1 MNKTV
6 LIFKHE
12 FSKTIKRGGFI
23 VLTLS
28 LPVLA
33 LLGIGISHIVSGISK
48 PPSETYKIG
57 YVDNTGN
64 FNQFTTEGNTEFIPF
79 DTNQSAL
86 EALVNKD
93 VKEYFV
99 IPQDYVTTG
108 LVTRYTTQKEL
119 SPPASSYSAIAAFMS
134 DNLMAG
140 KLPAETM
147 TRVQS
152 GPSLVSVTLTPAG
165 EPAPQSGYANFIV
178 PAVFSFLL
186 GLSLVF
192 SSTYVIQ
199 SLSEEKENRV
209 MEVLMS
215 SVSPRQLLT
224 GKVLGLGAAGLIQ
237 VLVWI
242 ISIPLL
248 LTVASSSLGGIL
260 STIHVP
266 LYFWGFAVT
275 YFILGYLMFAGL
287 SASIAA
293 VSSTVQEAQG
303 LAGIYGIFNFVPFWL
318 LSVILLYPNNPAWV
332 VLSIFPLT
340 SPVLVMMRMGLIGVP
355 AWQLAAS
362 ITVLAL
368 TVLGEL
374 WLSARLLRVYMLMYG
389 KRHKLGEI
397 IRNLRSQ

>member
-1 MNKTV
+1 
-6 LIFKHE
+6 
-12 FSKTIKRGGFI
+12 
-23 VLTLS
+23 
-28 LPVLA
+28 
-33 LLGIGISHIVSGISK
+33 
-48 PPSETYKIG
+48 
-57 YVDNTGN
+57 
-64 FNQFTTEGNTEFIPF
+64 
-79 DTNQSAL
+79 
-86 EALVNKD
+86 
-93 VKEYFV
+93 
-99 IPQDYVTTG
+99 
-108 LVTRYTTQKEL
+108 
-119 SPPASSYSAIAAFMS
+119 
-134 DNLMAG
+134 
-140 KLPAETM
+140 M
-147 TRVQS
+147 TRVQT
-152 GPSLVSVTLTPAG
+152 GPALMSVTLTSSG

>member
-1 MNKTV
+1 MNKSA

-12 FSKTIKRGGFI
+12 FRKTIKRGGFI
-23 VLTLS
+23 ALTLS

-33 LLGIGISHIVSGISK
+33 LLGIGISHFVSGVSK

-57 YVDNTGN
+57 YVDNIGM

-79 DTNQSAL
+79 ETNQTAL
-86 EALVNKD
+86 QALVNKD
-93 VKEYFV
+93 VKEYFI
-99 IPQDYVTTG
+99 IPQDYITTG

-119 SPPASSYSAIAAFMS
+119 SPPASSYSAITTFMS
-134 DNLMAG
+134 DNLMTG
-140 KLPAETM
+140 KLPPDTI

-152 GPSLVSVTLTPAG
+152 GPTLVSVTLTPKG
-165 EPAPQSGYANFIV
+165 DPALQSGYANFIV

-186 GLSLVF
+186 GLSLIF

-209 MEVLMS
+209 MEMLLS

-248 LTVASSSLGGIL
+248 LSLASSSVGGIL

-266 LYFWGFAVT
+266 LYFWGLAVL

-293 VSSTVQEAQG
+293 ISSTVQEAQG

-318 LSVILLYPNNPAWV
+318 LSVILMYPNNPIWV

-340 SPVLVMMRMGLIGVP
+340 APVLVMMRLGLIGIP
-355 AWQLAAS
+355 AWQLVTS
-362 ITVLAL
+362 IVVLAL
-368 TVLGEL
+368 SVFGEL

-389 KRHKLGEI
+389 KRHNLGEI
-397 IRNLRSQ
+397 IRNLRNR

>member
-1 MNKTV
+1 MNKTA

-12 FSKTIKRGGFI
+12 FRKTIKRGGFI

-33 LLGIGISHIVSGISK
+33 LLGIGISHFVSGISK

-57 YVDNTGN
+57 YVDNTGG

-79 DTNQSAL
+79 DTKQAAL
-86 EALVNKD
+86 QALVNKD
-93 VKEYFV
+93 VKEYFI

-108 LVTRYTTQKEL
+108 LITRYTTQKEL
-119 SPPASSYSAIAAFMS
+119 STPASSYSAIATFMS

-140 KLPAETM
+140 KLPPESI

-152 GPSLVSVTLTPAG
+152 GPNLVNVTLTPSG
-165 EPAPQSGYANFIV
+165 EPAAQSGYANFIV

-186 GLSLVF
+186 GLSLIF

-209 MEVLMS
+209 MEVLLS
-215 SVSPRQLLT
+215 SVSPRQLLA
-224 GKVLGLGAAGLIQ
+224 GKVLGLGAAGLMQ

-248 LTVASSSLGGIL
+248 LTLASSSTGGIL

-266 LYFWGFAVT
+266 LYFWLLAII

-303 LAGIYGIFNFVPFWL
+303 IAGIYGIFNFVPFWL
-318 LSVILLYPNNPAWV
+318 LSVILLYPNSPVWV

-340 SPVLVMMRMGLIGVP
+340 APVLVMMRLGLIGVP
-355 AWQLAAS
+355 AWQLVAS
-362 ITVLAL
+362 ILVLAL
-368 TVLGEL
+368 FILGEL
-374 WLSARLLRVYMLMYG
+374 WLSARLLRIYMLMYG

>member
-79 DTNQSAL
+79 DTNKSAL

-99 IPQDYVTTG
+99 IPQDYVASG

-140 KLPAETM
+140 KLPPETM

-152 GPSLVSVTLTPAG
+152 GPALMSVTLTSTG

-266 LYFWGFAVT
+266 LYFWGFAVI